1 MLTEALAVELM
12 EQPCRQ
18 WPAKGTGHVG
28 AVPWVQAM
36 MVCMVSES
44 LKAMMTHTNSRAT
57 FRLHYA
63 PVVLNSV
70 SDK

>member
-12 EQPCRQ
+12 E

-36 MVCMVSES
+36 MVCLVSEN

-57 FRLHYA
+57 FRLHCA
-63 PVVLNSV
+63 PVVLNNV